1 MSTRSSWDDAQ
12 IYAYVDGELDAQTAA
27 RLEVDSRGDAA
38 LAARISRQLQLRTRL
53 RAEFDPVVSEP
64 VPQRLSVALAGPKP
78 GAAVTPIGAARKDGG
93 RAARAAWSL
102 REWTAVAAMLAV
114 GVFVGMFASRDT
126 GDLPFETAE
135 GRLVAA
141 DYLDTALS
149 TQLAGAAPQDA
160 AARIGMSF
168 RTVGGEYCRTFT
180 LQTGAGGLA
189 CRRDAR
195 WSVELL
201 DGAAAQPGGDGFRQA
216 SSALSPG
223 MLGAIAALGA
233 GDPLTEDEEQQRL
246 ASGWDSA
253 SRTD

>member
-12 IYAYVDGELDAQTAA
+12 IYAYVDGELDAETSQ
-27 RLEVDSRGDAA
+27 RLEADSRGDAA
-38 LAARISRQLQLRTRL
+38 LAARISQQRRLRARL

-64 VPQRLSVALAGPKP
+64 VPQRLSDALAGPKP

-93 RAARAAWSL
+93 RTPRAAWSL

-114 GVFVGMFASRDT
+114 GIFIGVLAPHGSGDSPFAT
-126 GDLPFETAE
+126 QE

-141 DYLDTALS
+141 DYLATALS

-168 RTVGGEYCRTFT
+168 RTAGGEYCRTFT
-180 LQTGAGGLA
+180 LESGAGGLA
-189 CRRDAR
+189 CRRDER

-201 DGAAAQPGGDGFRQA
+201 DSAAAQPGGDGFRQA
-216 SSALSPG
+216 SSALSPA

-233 GDPLTEDEEQQRL
+233 GDPLTVDEERRGV
-246 ASGWDSA
+246 AAGWDSA
-253 SRTD
+253 SR